1 MSQKMN
7 TLLAKV
13 EHGTSRFSK
22 MISDYC
28 QFFKNKQG
36 AFSGVKKTFVPR
48 DGYVEDSR
56 YISNVQVT
64 TTVGEKFNWFENESI
79 PYLKDVFA
87 IEATNSKGAQKIELV
102 VEGVSFGFLTALDL
116 MRLKSILSKKEW
128 DDMYINIPVRSD
140 SDVWEPC
147 TNSEYEG
154 REIFQ
159 TPLSQGVTR
168 TTETEEII
176 LKDPNLDPQNLPANY
191 NAKTTIKKKTVETG
205 DYTIQNYTGAWTQRQ
220 RAELLRRR
228 SAILNAI
235 VAALKEVNDV
245 PAEQENLNVD
255 KLFNYLHYGNK

>member
-1 MSQKMN
+1 MAQKMN

-48 DGYVEDSR
+48 DGYAEDSR
-56 YISNVQVT
+56 YISNIQVT
-64 TTVGEKFNWFENESI
+64 TTVGEKLNWFEQQVI
-79 PYLKDVFA
+79 PYLKDVFT

-128 DDMYINIPVRSD
+128 DEMYIMIPVRSD
-140 SDVWEPC
+140 AEVWEDC

-159 TPLSQGVTR
+159 TPMASGVTR
-168 TTETEEII
+168 TTETEEVI

-191 NAKTTIKKKTVETG
+191 NARTTIKKKTVETG
-205 DYTIQNYTGAWTQRQ
+205 DYTLQNFTGAWTQRQ

-228 SAILNAI
+228 SQILAAI
-235 VAALKEVNDV
+235 VEALKEVNDV
-245 PAEQENLNVD
+245 PAEQENLNVEG
-255 KLFNYLHYGNK
+255 LINFLHYGK